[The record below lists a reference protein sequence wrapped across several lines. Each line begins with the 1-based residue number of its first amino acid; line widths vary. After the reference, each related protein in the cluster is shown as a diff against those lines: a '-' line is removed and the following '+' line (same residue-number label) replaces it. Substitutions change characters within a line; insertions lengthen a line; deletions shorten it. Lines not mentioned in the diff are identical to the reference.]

1 MAPPLRDAWPWQ
13 RHLAFLGLRVLLG
26 EVAPAPP
33 PPPSAPPREQ
43 ETGCFPEGLSPPRCF
58 VPSPRALRG
67 RQGLR
72 GTPAPGFSASSSAG
86 RRPSRTLL
94 CRLPAPA
101 TPDKAPGSCRAVGL
115 PRPVQVP
122 PPLQDSEAI
131 PAGLTWATPQGAGLF
146 LTPPPAEG
154 LPGAHAAAPGA
165 TPSRGPGEARPET
178 GGVLFTSQ
186 PAGLV
191 LPSGRLFPLGRTGLQ
206 WPGNHPAITLCHL
219 KFIH

>member
-33 PPPSAPPREQ
+33 PPPSAPPRER
-43 ETGCFPEGLSPPRCF
+43 ETGCFPEGLSPPRRF

-72 GTPAPGFSASSSAG
+72 GTPAPGFSASSGAG

-115 PRPVQVP
+115 PRPVQLP

-131 PAGLTWATPQGAGLF
+131 PAGLTWATPQGAPLF

-154 LPGAHAAAPGA
+154 LPGAHAVGSWAPQAHSCCTWSHPLPRARGGQA
-165 TPSRGPGEARPET
+165 RDRRCAFHFTASRVGFALRTFVPFGQDGPAVAR
-178 GGVLFTSQ
+178 
-186 PAGLV
+186 
-191 LPSGRLFPLGRTGLQ
+191 
-206 WPGNHPAITLCHL
+206 
-219 KFIH
+219 

>member
-33 PPPSAPPREQ
+33 PPPSAPPRER
-43 ETGCFPEGLSPPRCF
+43 ETGCFPEGLSPPRRF

-72 GTPAPGFSASSSAG
+72 GTPAPGFSASSGAG

-101 TPDKAPGSCRAVGL
+101 TPRQSSRVLQGSRAAPPGSVAASASGQRGHSRRPHLGHSSGCPVISNTPSCGRASRCPCCCTWSHPL
-115 PRPVQVP
+115 PRARGGQARDRRCAFHFTASRVGFALRTFVP
-122 PPLQDSEAI
+122 FGQDG
-131 PAGLTWATPQGAGLF
+131 PAV
-146 LTPPPAEG
+146 
-154 LPGAHAAAPGA
+154 
-165 TPSRGPGEARPET
+165 AR
-178 GGVLFTSQ
+178 
-186 PAGLV
+186 
-191 LPSGRLFPLGRTGLQ
+191 
-206 WPGNHPAITLCHL
+206 
-219 KFIH
+219 